1 MMNDTRHRKTKTT
14 LLVALT
20 AAAIVASPALG
31 APAKKGGTEGAR
43 ASNEMEPNDTF
54 ATRSIFLGPFNC
66 HARTYYSGKL
76 GGLDTRIPDT
86 MACFTGFAQE
96 FCTAQND
103 DGGQYASYGGSGMF
117 GLTSAGP
124 FQLRVTGKGNPGFGN
139 GVAHGQLGKFEVYIT
154 YRDAVGLVIGA
165 TQLSG
170 ELVTGNETIL
180 FSGIA
185 VLPGTATFDIVVNP
199 LAGEQGDVDFYE
211 FDGLRPGASYEV
223 RIIGGMSDRLV
234 PLQTLDT
241 VMGEYTSAG
250 GLTANINDD
259 IAGAA
264 DRRSVVTITA
274 DGVGR
279 IFFAISGYDDF
290 DFDGIGDAMS
300 AMFFPH
306 PMTGQ
311 YMFSLAHVCSTG
323 CADVDRDCDV
333 DAADLAALLAMWGT
347 TCP

>member
-1 MMNDTRHRKTKTT
+1 MMNDTRHRIPKTT

-20 AAAIVASPALG
+20 AAAFAASPAPG
-31 APAKKGGTEGAR
+31 APAKGGTEGIG
-43 ASNEMEPNDTF
+43 ASSETEPNDTF
-54 ATRSIFLGPFNC
+54 ATRTILVGSGAC
-66 HARTYYSGKL
+66 HSRTFHSGKL
-76 GGLDTRIPDT
+76 GRLDVRIPDT

-103 DGGQYASYGGSGMF
+103 DGGTYASYGGSAMF

-154 YRDAVGLVIGA
+154 FYDGPGFFTGA
-165 TQLSG
+165 TKLTG
-170 ELVTGNETIL
+170 ELVTGDETIL

-185 VLPGTATFDIVVNP
+185 LAPGTATFRIIVNP

-211 FDGLRPGASYEV
+211 FDGLRAGASYEV
-223 RIIGGMSDRLV
+223 RIIGGLEDRV
-234 PLQTLDT
+234 APSRPLDT

-250 GLTANINDD
+250 VLTANINDD

-264 DRRSVVTITA
+264 DRRSVLTFTA
-274 DGVGR
+274 DAFGR

-290 DFDGIGDAMS
+290 DFDGISDFQS
-300 AMFFPH
+300 VSSIPH
-306 PMTGQ
+306 PHTGQ
-311 YMFSLAHVCSTG
+311 YMFSLAHLCSTG

-333 DAADLAALLAMWGT
+333 DAADLAALLALWGT
-347 TCP
+347 SCP